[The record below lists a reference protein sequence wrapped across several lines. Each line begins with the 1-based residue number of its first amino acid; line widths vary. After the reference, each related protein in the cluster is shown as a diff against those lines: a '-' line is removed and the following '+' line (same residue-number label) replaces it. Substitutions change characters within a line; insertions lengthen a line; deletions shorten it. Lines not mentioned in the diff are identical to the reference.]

1 MLRRRACRR
10 ICLTRRANRR
20 PRTGIFGG
28 NGGTR
33 YLQRVLKPL
42 RYQMPMAA
50 ASTRLDISG
59 ALMTKQNQRSTES
72 EQAIPDL
79 GRVESIQNVGVSYS

>member
-1 MLRRRACRR
+1 
-10 ICLTRRANRR
+10 
-20 PRTGIFGG
+20 
-28 NGGTR
+28 
-33 YLQRVLKPL
+33 
-42 RYQMPMAA
+42 MPMAA